1 MLALLPYHGE
11 LVHANAR
18 RERQNMTI
26 CRQGPDRSGIAT
38 ILAICVAVLC
48 NSFVIPVARA
58 SEAMDCHIG
67 TYRLSGGG
75 IVDIAPSEGN
85 TLRWR
90 RFDGT
95 TGALTDKGGGL
106 WTSSYGW
113 TGRPDG
119 KSVRFSACQAG
130 RINFDGVE
138 GRRIQFDVT
147 DTTFTSHGATL
158 AGRLIL
164 PKGTAAVPIVTLVH
178 GAEHDSARQFN
189 ALQRMLPAE
198 QIGAFVF
205 DKRGTGESGG
215 GYSQDF
221 DLLAEDA
228 VAAMREA
235 KRLSG
240 RRAGRIGYQGGSQG
254 GWVAPLA
261 AHRAH
266 VDFVIVCFGLAVS
279 VIDEDQQEVDI
290 EMREKGHS
298 SAEIASALE
307 VARAAENIFASGF
320 TEGFGEFDAVRAK
333 YKDAPWFK
341 DLHGNYTHFFLPYS
355 ESQLREM
362 GAEFRWGTPFH
373 YDPMPTLRSDTT
385 PQLWILGGEDYEA
398 PSAETSRRIRSLIAE
413 GLPFTLSVY
422 PQAEHGMTLFE
433 IAPGNGE
440 RLSTR
445 FAPGYFAMIRDFAR
459 EGELKGVYGD
469 AEIARPKGRVR

>member
-1 MLALLPYHGE
+1 VGAAVGYLAGL
-11 LVHANAR
+11 
-18 RERQNMTI
+18 ERQDMTI
-26 CRQGPDRSGIAT
+26 RRLGPQRGGIAT
-38 ILAICVAVLC
+38 IFAICVAAVC
-48 NSFVIPVARA
+48 NSFVTPAAPA

-67 TYRLSGGG
+67 AYRLSGGG

-95 TGALTDKGGGL
+95 TGALTEKAGGV
-106 WTSSYGW
+106 WASSYGW

-130 RINFDGVE
+130 RISFDGVE
-138 GRRIQFDVT
+138 GRRIKFDVT
-147 DTTFTSHGATL
+147 ETTFTSHGATL

-164 PKGTAAVPIVTLVH
+164 PKGTAVVPIVTLVH

-198 QIGAFVF
+198 EVGAFVF
-205 DKRGTGESGG
+205 DKRGTGESSGS
-215 GYSQDF
+215 YSQDF

-235 KRLSG
+235 RRLSG

-261 AHRAH
+261 ANRAQ

-279 VIDEDQQEVDI
+279 VIDEDQQEVEI

-298 SAEIASALE
+298 PAEIANALE
-307 VARAAENIFASGF
+307 VARAAENVFASGF

-355 ESQLREM
+355 ESELREM
-362 GAEFRWGTPFH
+362 GAKFRWGTPFH

-385 PQLWILGGEDYEA
+385 PQLWIVGGEDYES
-398 PSAETSRRIRSLIAE
+398 PSAETARRVRSLIAA
-413 GLPFTLSVY
+413 GLPFTLSLY

-433 IAPGNGE
+433 IAPGSGE

-445 FAPGYFAMIRDFAR
+445 FEPGYFAMIRDFAR
-459 EGELKGVYGD
+459 EGRLKGVYGD
-469 AEIARPKGRVR
+469 AEIARPMGEAR

>member
-1 MLALLPYHGE
+1 MPISGA
-11 LVHANAR
+11 AR
-18 RERQNMTI
+18 SR
-26 CRQGPDRSGIAT
+26 GAT
-38 ILAICVAVLC
+38 ILAALSI
-48 NSFVIPVARA
+48 SFVVPVAHA
-58 SEAMDCHIG
+58 SEAMDCHVG
-67 TYRLSGGG
+67 TYRLSGGE
-75 IVDIAPSEGN
+75 IVDIAPSGSD

-95 TGALTDKGGGL
+95 TGELAEKGGGL
-106 WTSSYGW
+106 WSSSYGW

-119 KSVRFSACQAG
+119 KSVRFSACEAG
-130 RINFDGVE
+130 RINFDGVD
-138 GRRIQFDVT
+138 GRRIKFDVT
-147 DTTFTSHGATL
+147 DTTFTSHDTTL

-164 PKGTAAVPIVTLVH
+164 PKGTRVVPVVILVH
-178 GAEHDSARQFN
+178 GAEHDSARRFY

-198 QIGAFVF
+198 KIGAFVF
-205 DKRGTGESGG
+205 DKRGTGASGG
-215 GYSQDF
+215 SYSQDF
-221 DLLAEDA
+221 NLLADDA

-240 RRAGRIGYQGGSQG
+240 RRAGRIGYQAGSQG

-261 AHRAH
+261 ANRAH

-279 VIDEDQQEVDI
+279 VIDEDQQEIEI

-298 SAEIASALE
+298 PAEIASALE
-307 VARAAENIFASGF
+307 VARAAENVFASGF
-320 TEGFGEFDAVRAK
+320 TQGFAEFDAARAK
-333 YKDAPWFK
+333 YKDTSWYK

-362 GAEFRWGTPFH
+362 GANYRWGTPFH

-413 GLPFTLSVY
+413 GLPFTLAVY

-433 IAPGNGE
+433 TAAGSGE

-445 FAPGYFAMIRDFAR
+445 YAPGYFAMMRDFAR
-459 EGELKGVYGD
+459 DGRLKGPYGD
-469 AEIARPKGRVR
+469 SKIEGAAIRATIPAGAHR